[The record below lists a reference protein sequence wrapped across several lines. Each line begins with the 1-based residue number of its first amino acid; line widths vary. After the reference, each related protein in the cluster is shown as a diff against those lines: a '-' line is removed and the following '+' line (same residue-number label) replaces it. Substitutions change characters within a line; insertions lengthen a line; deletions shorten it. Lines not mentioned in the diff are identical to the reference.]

1 MSGDELKKL
10 FYFIWIRNLS
20 THYFIDLNT
29 IDLNMKIKEHMRMN
43 YYGLLQFVNSVVMQ
57 NPL

>member
-29 IDLNMKIKEHMRMN
+29 IDLNMKINEHMRMT